1 MSCKDSSL
9 VTWFRWPTNRL
20 GISHL
25 GGGVDNANAVA
36 GGHSAAKGGCQGH
49 QQQEFAPSW
58 FLKVF
63 KQLLLFCKNIS
74 PNRAQSYDSD
84 CVLVRHCARSFQD

>member
-9 VTWFRWPTNRL
+9 VTWFRWPTNWL

-63 KQLLLFCKNIS
+63 KQLLLFCKIMTLLT
-74 PNRAQSYDSD
+74 D
-84 CVLVRHCARSFQD
+84 CDLVRHCARSFQD